1 MECLKDVK
9 GDIPEP
15 CEACMRYKIAP
26 TLIILN
32 CSTMYPTKSHR
43 IQQAEYRRY
52 LFKILNK
59 IDEDV
64 HLYQKVN
71 FKLHV
76 PYA

>member
-52 LFKILNK
+52 LFKVLNK

-71 FKLHV
+71 FKL

>member
-15 CEACMRYKIAP
+15 CEACIMRHKIAQ

-32 CSTMYPTKSHR
+32 RSTMYPTKSHR
-43 IQQAEYRRY
+43 IQQAEYRRD
-52 LFKILNK
+52 LFKILYK

-71 FKLHV
+71 FKL

>member
-1 MECLKDVK
+1 MLKRCKRCKDVK

-15 CEACMRYKIAP
+15 CE

-32 CSTMYPTKSHR
+32 RSTMYPTKSQR

-71 FKLHV
+71 FKL

>member
-9 GDIPEP
+9 GDIR
-15 CEACMRYKIAP
+15 EACIMRHKIAQ

-32 CSTMYPTKSHR
+32 RSTMYPTKSHR

-71 FKLHV
+71 FKL

>member
-9 GDIPEP
+9 GDIPE
-15 CEACMRYKIAP
+15 ACMRHKIAQ
-26 TLIILN
+26 TLIIIN
-32 CSTMYPTKSHR
+32 RSTMYPTKSQR

-52 LFKILNK
+52 LFKVLNK

-71 FKLHV
+71 FKL
-76 PYA
+76 PYT